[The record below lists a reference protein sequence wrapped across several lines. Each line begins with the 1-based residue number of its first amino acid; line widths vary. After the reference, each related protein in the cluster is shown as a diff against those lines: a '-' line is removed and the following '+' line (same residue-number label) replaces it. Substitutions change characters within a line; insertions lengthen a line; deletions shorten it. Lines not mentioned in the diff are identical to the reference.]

1 MASVIPIVEDLPEL
15 VQCLEKVS
23 RKSLCIAVSGL
34 LIVVTLLVAAVVIL
48 VIIATRNSSE
58 SVGGAHETAK
68 DDQIV
73 PVKQSWSDP
82 SRSRDCAKPEY
93 LQPQPPLLI
102 ISLSGL
108 AKSLVSESFPTLR
121 ELDDFGVSTKAVLP
135 CFPSQNNT
143 NKLAIATGL
152 FPQAQNFDSDA
163 ISGLIN
169 ASDFGTKQP
178 IWLAYKQQISGITA
192 LHSWP
197 LHPFEDA
204 DHPDYYLPR
213 NSSVSLE
220 EQLNMVMNWLKMDSS
235 ARPGLIMVSSEDV
248 QEAFRASADESVMSE
263 LLPKLDRALNS
274 FFAQLYD
281 EALLDCVNIAIVSDE
296 GIYNGTRRLS
306 LQLSDRLST
315 FDPGTVTVIST
326 GGPDAT
332 NRTSSLSCSKDGGVR
347 VFLPSTT
354 PTRWHYGDSD
364 IAGDVII
371 LTRRGMEKCRN
382 CKPKE
387 MTDLSGF
394 DYLDESMQTVF
405 YAQGPSFK
413 SGAVLPPF
421 QNVEY
426 MNLWL
431 DLLNMHYVPN
441 NGSVGF
447 MNEILN
453 QPIKR
458 ERSRRF
464 GIRECPFTQEERVV
478 NCGGCTALQKVR
490 VANWMNSCT
499 QPNRPVVMLSSTSS
513 LLCYQKICEKLIV
526 RGTSG
531 DKSRALVEL
540 FHSNN
545 TLARS
550 QSQCLFV
557 SSRYELQCPTLS
569 VPEGQELH
577 SLSANPK
584 KVLARIATVHVSW
597 KALFVRDVLKPLND
611 YTLAISKELGRV
623 ISITGTAFD
632 RNFDGIADDD
642 KTGSPTHLYRVLIT
656 CTSAWSPDGF
666 ACKNPWSTRVI
677 AFIFPHMDGDAN
689 CLPSRELLLQYTARL
704 RDVELITG
712 MDIDLPGVPASH
724 ALYLKINVVTQLW

>member
-1 MASVIPIVEDLPEL
+1 
-15 VQCLEKVS
+15 
-23 RKSLCIAVSGL
+23 
-34 LIVVTLLVAAVVIL
+34 
-48 VIIATRNSSE
+48 
-58 SVGGAHETAK
+58 
-68 DDQIV
+68 
-73 PVKQSWSDP
+73 
-82 SRSRDCAKPEY
+82 Y

-108 AKSLVSESFPTLR
+108 TKSLVSESFPTLR

-178 IWLAYKQQISGITA
+178 IWLAYKQQINGITA

-197 LHPFEDA
+197 LHPFED
-204 DHPDYYLPR
+204 
-213 NSSVSLE
+213 
-220 EQLNMVMNWLKMDSS
+220 
-235 ARPGLIMVSSEDV
+235 
-248 QEAFRASADESVMSE
+248 
-263 LLPKLDRALNS
+263 
-274 FFAQLYD
+274 
-281 EALLDCVNIAIVSDE
+281 
-296 GIYNGTRRLS
+296 
-306 LQLSDRLST
+306 
-315 FDPGTVTVIST
+315 
-326 GGPDAT
+326 DAT

-584 KVLARIATVHVSW
+584 K
-597 KALFVRDVLKPLND
+597 
-611 YTLAISKELGRV
+611 
-623 ISITGTAFD
+623 
-632 RNFDGIADDD
+632 
-642 KTGSPTHLYRVLIT
+642 
-656 CTSAWSPDGF
+656 
-666 ACKNPWSTRVI
+666 
-677 AFIFPHMDGDAN
+677 
-689 CLPSRELLLQYTARL
+689 
-704 RDVELITG
+704 
-712 MDIDLPGVPASH
+712 
-724 ALYLKINVVTQLW
+724 